1 MSPPLPESATIVPRP
16 RTKTRDATGRSLE
29 MSWVAIIATHL
40 SVTFAET
47 VSIKRLVE
55 ESSRLLVGSSKRRS

>member
-1 MSPPLPESATIVPRP
+1 
-16 RTKTRDATGRSLE
+16 